1 MKVKTAK
8 SKYLFAER
16 DLSATKWMF
25 GLIQNLNPMFK
36 APKFEA
42 WASEIRLMRERDG
55 RSYKDIAAV
64 FTWANQDQFWCSNIL
79 SPKALRNHF
88 DRLLI
93 QMKHTPGQAQ
103 TERLK
108 KIVSGTYEEFRLK
121 YGTSKASQR

>member
-1 MKVKTAK
+1 MARAK
-8 SKYLFAER
+8 YIFEER
-16 DLSATKWMF
+16 DLACAKWMF

-36 APKFEA
+36 LPNFEA

-79 SPKALRNHF
+79 SPKALRKQF

-108 KIVSGTYEEFRLK
+108 KTLTQNYEQFRLK
-121 YGTSKASQR
+121 YGNAKAPRP